1 MFQIEIYSLIII
13 FLHLQGLIWKIRAV
27 SDIGKKSAPKF
38 HSPPPLAHSIAF
50 LGVLHQNKT
59 LHNFHKRGSV
69 RLLDA

>member
-27 SDIGKKSAPKF
+27 SDIGKKRAPKF
-38 HSPPPLAHSIAF
+38 HSPPPPHSIAF

>member
-27 SDIGKKSAPKF
+27 SDIGKKRAPKF
-38 HSPPPLAHSIAF
+38 HSPPPHSIAF